1 LLGEKVSQ
9 IVSQNIQLA
18 QQASSLYEAPSKRLK
33 KDPIMGLVTRMVA
46 TYMFMKNMNNPK
58 QNNQIEGD
66 DFSSWGQPFFKK
78 KE

>member
-1 LLGEKVSQ
+1 
-9 IVSQNIQLA
+9 
-18 QQASSLYEAPSKRLK
+18 
-33 KDPIMGLVTRMVA
+33 MGLVTRMVA